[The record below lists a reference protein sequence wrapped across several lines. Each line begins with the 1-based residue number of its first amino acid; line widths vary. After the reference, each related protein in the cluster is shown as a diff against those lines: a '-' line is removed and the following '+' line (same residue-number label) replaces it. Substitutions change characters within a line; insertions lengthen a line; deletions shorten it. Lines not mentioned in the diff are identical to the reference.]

1 VRPSRKVCTKCG
13 QKKPLNMFY
22 PNSNGSGYRARC
34 KSCYKI
40 MQKEGSELI
49 ALAKILLP
57 ELEDLQALY
66 DSEEVRYFGYT
77 VGVIVKF
84 TNFQN
89 LAFSSLKKFE
99 LFDTV
104 HEAKAWMVRQ
114 FMDAAK
120 KIEHYLLTQ

>member
-1 VRPSRKVCTKCG
+1 
-13 QKKPLNMFY
+13 MFY
-22 PNSNGSGYRARC
+22 PSSTGQGYRARC

-84 TNFQN
+84 QNFQN

-104 HEAKAWMVRQ
+104 HEAKAWMVQQ